1 MQLVAGVPLER
12 QQAVDGWTRYTVRL
26 LYAYLAFAAP
36 AVPTCPWVWHGFE
49 FWAEY
54 ESVYDRR
61 NCEFIYG
68 T

>member
-1 MQLVAGVPLER
+1 MQLVARVPLDR
-12 QQAVDGWTRYTVRL
+12 QQAVDGWTTYTVRL
-26 LYAYLAFAAP
+26 LYAFLAFAAP
-36 AVPTCPWVWHGFE
+36 AVVWHGFE